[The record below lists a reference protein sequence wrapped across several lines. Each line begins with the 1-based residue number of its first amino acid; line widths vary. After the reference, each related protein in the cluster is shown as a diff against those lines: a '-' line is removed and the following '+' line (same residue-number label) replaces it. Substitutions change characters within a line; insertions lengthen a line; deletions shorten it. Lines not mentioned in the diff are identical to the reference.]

1 MDTVREFIQQKLP
14 VQGASY
20 SIYRG
25 GEDEEELHIEEPPRD
40 PVGSRG
46 RKRPPRLSPTLQ
58 KYIIGIILTAFVAF
72 ILGFVATRRPCASCD
87 YNSAQLAQDR
97 EPYEPWEQDDP
108 TQMDW
113 NELRDLLSKY
123 LRDGQM
129 IDSVIRTVSKGPHPA
144 GSEEDRVLAQMVL
157 EKLKTFYLDH
167 TWVDSHFV
175 ELPFPP
181 DRNRPTFLEVS
192 LNGTREE
199 TIELG
204 DPDVYCP
211 YSPDGDVS
219 GGLAYAQYGRRE
231 DFQRLAELRV
241 DVKEQLVIVRTGFI
255 SFAQKVANAE
265 AAGAAGVLIYPESHN
280 DFAVYGHVHL
290 GTGDP
295 NSPGFPSFNHT
306 QFPPMKSAGLPKIPA
321 QPISSESARKLFRKL
336 IGVSYP
342 SFANRESAFSKVKNP
357 KMDLRLVVRNT
368 KRSVELINVFGSLT
382 GLVEPE
388 HYIVVGAQRDS
399 LGPGA
404 AKSAVGTAI
413 LLELARTISMMV
425 HNGFKPRRS
434 LLFVSWDAG
443 DFGSVGATEW
453 LEGYLSM
460 LHLKAAAY
468 VSVDSA
474 VLGDTKFIARSSPL
488 FKSLIKNIMKQ
499 VDNPRRS
506 QHNIYE
512 NAMSQNIKN
521 WETEDLR
528 PLLVD
533 TSAFAFT
540 AFAGVPAVGFSFE
553 ELDHPYQ
560 YLDSQYDDY
569 KRLNEVVGGRL
580 AAVSLSLAEV
590 AGLMLIKLSHDH
602 ILPLDYS
609 AYNSAL
615 LQHNIDLN
623 QYSSKLQEYGLTLQ
637 WLSSARGDYTRA
649 TQTLKKALSLSDLS
663 NEKLIQSFN
672 VRIMRVEF
680 YFLSQYVSATE
691 FPYRHIL
698 IGRGEHTLEALIDHL
713 KNSTNNIDVGLLRK
727 QLALFTLT
735 VKGAANALSGEVWEI
750 QGSF

>member
-1 MDTVREFIQQKLP
+1 MDTVRDFLQQKLP
-14 VQGASY
+14 MQGASY

-25 GEDEEELHIEEPPRD
+25 AEDEEELHIEEPSGNPNN
-40 PVGSRG
+40 SHG
-46 RKRPPRLSPTLQ
+46 RKKTSRLSPTLQ
-58 KYIIGIILTAFVAF
+58 KYIIGIVLVAFVAF

-87 YNSAQLAQDR
+87 YNTAELSQDKD
-97 EPYEPWEQDDP
+97 PYESWDQQDP
-108 TQMDW
+108 TNMDW
-113 NELRDLLSKY
+113 NDLRDLLRKY

-129 IDSVIRTVSKGPHPA
+129 INDVIRMVSEGPHAA
-144 GSEEDRVLAQMVL
+144 GSEEDRALAQMVL

-167 TWVDSHFV
+167 TWVESHFA
-175 ELPFPP
+175 ELPFP
-181 DRNRPTFLEVS
+181 DRKRPSFLEVTV
-192 LNGTREE
+192 NGTTKES
-199 TIELG
+199 IEMG
-204 DPDVYCP
+204 DSDVYCP
-211 YSPDGDVS
+211 YSTEGDVS
-219 GGLAYAQYGRRE
+219 GGLLYAQYGRRE
-231 DFQRLAELRV
+231 DFQRLAELGL
-241 DVKEQLVIVRTGFI
+241 DPKEQLVIVRTGFI

-265 AAGAAGVLIYPESHN
+265 AAGAAGVLIYPESPN

-321 QPISSESARKLFRKL
+321 QPISSETARKLFRKL
-336 IGVSYP
+336 IGVQYP
-342 SFANRESAFSKVKNP
+342 SFSNADSIFSKFKNP
-357 KMDLRLVVRNT
+357 KLNLRLVVKNV

-443 DFGSVGATEW
+443 DFGSIGATEW

-474 VLGDTKFIARSSPL
+474 VLGDERFIARTSPL
-488 FKSLIKNIMKQ
+488 FKSLIKNIIKQ
-499 VDNPRRS
+499 VENPRRS
-506 QHNIYE
+506 QQNIYE
-512 NAMSQNIKN
+512 NAVSKN
-521 WETEDLR
+521 KMWETEDLQ
-528 PLLVD
+528 PLLMD

-540 AFAGVPAVGFSFE
+540 AFGGVPAVELSFAE
-553 ELDHPYQ
+553 MEQPYQ
-560 YLDSQYDDY
+560 YLDSRSDNYNN
-569 KRLNEVVGGRL
+569 LNDVVGGRL
-580 AAVSLSLAEV
+580 AAVSLSMAEV
-590 AGLMLIKLSHDH
+590 VGLILIKLSHDH

-609 AYNSAL
+609 AYNNEL
-615 LQHNIDLN
+615 LQHVIDLN
-623 QYSSKLQEYGLTLQ
+623 QYSSKFQEQGLTLQ

-649 TQTLKKALSLSDLS
+649 TQTLRKALSLSDLS

-680 YFLSQYVSATE
+680 YFLSQYASATE

-698 IGRGEHTLEALIDHL
+698 IGRGEHTFQALIDHL
-713 KNSTNNIDVGLLRK
+713 KNSPENINVGLLRK
-727 QLALFTLT
+727 QLALFTWT

-750 QGSF
+750 QRSF